1 MSKQVYLREVE
12 LTDLPEFFQHQ
23 KDPIAGEM
31 AAFPARE
38 RDAFM
43 THWKKILADDGV
55 AKRTIVFDSE
65 IAGNVVCFEQSS
77 KLLIGY
83 WIDRRF
89 WGQGIASR
97 AVAEF
102 VSMIMERPIFAYVAK
117 HNLASIRVLEKCGF
131 EVAGESR
138 SAAATG
144 GEVVDEFI
152 YSLSG

>member
-1 MSKQVYLREVE
+1 
-12 LTDLPEFFQHQ
+12 
-23 KDPIAGEM
+23 M

-55 AKRTIVFDSE
+55 AKQTIIFDSE
-65 IAGNVVCFEQSS
+65 IAGNVVCFEQSG

-102 VSMIMERPIFAYVAK
+102 VSMILERPIFAYVAK

-131 EVAGESR
+131 EISGESR

-152 YSLSG
+152 YRLSG